1 MITLLFVM
9 TLVAVVLKL
18 IGLAFKA
25 TWGIAKVIASIVVF
39 PLTLVVMVFSGLI
52 GIAFPILIV
61 VGIVLIV
68 KSVAIGV

>member
-39 PLTLVVMVFSGLI
+39 PLTLVVMVCTGLI

-61 VGIVLIV
+61 VGIVLVI
-68 KSVAIGV
+68 KSVAVGA